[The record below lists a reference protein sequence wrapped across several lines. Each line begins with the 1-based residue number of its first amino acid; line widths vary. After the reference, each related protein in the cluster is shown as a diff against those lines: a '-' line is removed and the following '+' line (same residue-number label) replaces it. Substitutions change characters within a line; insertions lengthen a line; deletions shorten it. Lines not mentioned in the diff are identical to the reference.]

1 MHEKAIID
9 TETGGG
15 FQFRISEA
23 SGKEHVSHQML
34 RLRKIFEYMEVSQMI
49 CLKMFM
55 FIKTE
60 IELIYIYFYKSI
72 SLKINEK
79 GNDATKYIYKKLN
92 TLVVNN

>member
-1 MHEKAIID
+1 MHEKAITD

-49 CLKMFM
+49 CL
-55 FIKTE
+55 
-60 IELIYIYFYKSI
+60 
-72 SLKINEK
+72 N
-79 GNDATKYIYKKLN
+79 IYKN
-92 TLVVNN
+92 RNRVNLYLFLQKHIIKNHKERK